1 MPIDR
6 DEYDQTMEDF
16 NTLIKDESKKQA
28 NEEQRVLQED
38 IVLIEEDD
46 REEIE
51 ILESYYQTEN
61 MMNHRLLT
69 QMSDNEQE
77 IYEKD
82 QYIQRLEN
90 EIGLLKVSSYHHS
103 RERII

>member
-77 IYEKD
+77 IY
-82 QYIQRLEN
+82 
-90 EIGLLKVSSYHHS
+90 
-103 RERII
+103 